1 MIINK
6 SFAAAMAVAVSAVG
20 LMVSMQP
27 AEAGFLFTFEQV
39 GPDLVVTGSGSLN
52 TTGWSPGLTTA
63 SSPSLF
69 RGAPSPANFNVRVGT
84 DSPYAR
90 YDVPA
95 GSVTG
100 TTGFTFGT
108 VLTQTNANSSSGSRI
123 GFAFEPLGSVPVR
136 FNLPN
141 GYVSNSVLVGTAT
154 WTNTT
159 LAAWGLTAGQTA
171 NFTMTTPATGN
182 PTEVVSLIAVP
193 EPTQLVAVAGVGA
206 AFGAWQ
212 LRKQRRAR
220 QARRR
225 VAG

>member
-1 MIINK
+1 MK
-6 SFAAAMAVAVSAVG
+6 SYASLAAAMAAAGAAILLTVA
-20 LMVSMQP
+20 MQP
-27 AEAGFLFTFEQV
+27 VEAGLLFTFEQV
-39 GPDLVVTGSGSLN
+39 GPDLVVTGSGSVN

-63 SSPSLF
+63 ASPSLF
-69 RGAPSPANFNVRVGT
+69 RGAPSPANFNVRVGA

-108 VLTQTNANSSSGSRI
+108 VLTQTNATSWSGSRI
-123 GFAFEPLGSVPVR
+123 GFAFEPTGPIPVR

-154 WTNTT
+154 WPNTT
-159 LAAWGLTAGQTA
+159 LADWGLTAGQTA

-182 PTEVVSLIAVP
+182 PTEIVTLVAIP
-193 EPTQLVAVAGVGA
+193 EPTQMVSVAAVGAAYGAWRLRKRRAHRAGDAVAG
-206 AFGAWQ
+206 
-212 LRKQRRAR
+212 
-220 QARRR
+220 
-225 VAG
+225 